1 MLISNKKHMWHVK
14 KLVYLRQRYFGRHIS
29 YCKLE
34 KLSDSFFAAA
44 SSECADCAGT
54 HSHSHFTLF
63 CTTICNLLGRHSC
76 SISTFCLAICS
87 TLLLAFRG
95 DSWVIDEQETL
106 GVARALAGRYEQDY
120 KSPDNR
126 LSTFL
131 CAANRLICEVVQSRR
146 RPLLGPSPGWKRL
159 LVLSHL
165 RHY

>member
-1 MLISNKKHMWHVK
+1 MYIG
-14 KLVYLRQRYFGRHIS
+14 QHIS
-29 YCKLE
+29 YGKLE

-54 HSHSHFTLF
+54 HSHFTLF

-131 CAANRLICEVVQSRR
+131 CAANWLIGEVVQSRR
-146 RPLLGPSPGWKRL
+146 RPLLVGPSPGWKCL
-159 LVLSHL
+159 LDLSHL
-165 RHY
+165 RHN

>member
-1 MLISNKKHMWHVK
+1 MLK

-131 CAANRLICEVVQSRR
+131 CWLQISAVKRSIGSTTSFHNHGEG
-146 RPLLGPSPGWKRL
+146 PYYLGPSPGWKRL
-159 LVLSHL
+159 LALSHL

>member
-1 MLISNKKHMWHVK
+1 MWEA
-14 KLVYLRQRYFGRHIS
+14 
-29 YCKLE
+29 E
-34 KLSDSFFAAA
+34 KLTPFLQQHRVHVRIVRAL
-44 SSECADCAGT
+44 T
-54 HSHSHFTLF
+54 PHSHFTLF

-120 KSPDNR
+120 KSLDNR

-131 CAANRLICEVVQSRR
+131 CWLQIGSELSMFPCTLLHHLPALLLPGQWIMDRLQVIWWWSSMF
-146 RPLLGPSPGWKRL
+146 LF
-159 LVLSHL
+159 
-165 RHY
+165 

>member
-1 MLISNKKHMWHVK
+1 MYIG
-14 KLVYLRQRYFGRHIS
+14 QHIS
-29 YCKLE
+29 YGKLE

-44 SSECADCAGT
+44 SIEFADCAGT
-54 HSHSHFTLF
+54 HSHFTLF

-126 LSTFL
+126 LSTFF
-131 CAANRLICEVVQSRR
+131 VQTADRVR
-146 RPLLGPSPGWKRL
+146 VEH
-159 LVLSHL
+159 VL
-165 RHY
+165 